1 MTIVGTHA
9 HLPEL
14 QPPSDVPAS
23 GPQPPL
29 QGRPLH
35 RSKQLLTLVI
45 LLPAVVLAFI
55 AILLVQHRE
64 NVALAQENAEVLA
77 RNSELEVQN
86 AFYKKAYEITLD
98 DIKLLSSS
106 YGGEARY
113 ERLASDLREKE
124 LGTVLGEQTA
134 NKTYRLRNPFLWR
147 EYQQKGIIST
157 SCLAA
162 PVTIDT
168 IADEVLLTLRGN
180 ASNLSVY
187 IDGNY
192 LTALALSG
200 EASLNALIPSGT
212 HELDLVLSVPGTVT
226 GMLLDT
232 VPFGNATTEYGAGWE
247 VFDCVDTAAGGA
259 PQRPGAVRV
268 LFTKS

>member
-1 MTIVGTHA
+1 MTAGKHT
-9 HLPEL
+9 HLPDL
-14 QPPSDVPAS
+14 PPPSDVPTA
-23 GPQPPL
+23 GPAATREPPL
-29 QGRPLH
+29 R
-35 RSKQLLTLVI
+35 RSKQLLALVI
-45 LLPAVVLAFI
+45 LLPAVVLVFL

-64 NVALAQENAEVLA
+64 NVALAQENAQINA
-77 RNSELEVQN
+77 RISELETQN
-86 AFYKKAYEITLD
+86 AFYKKAFEITLD

-157 SCLAA
+157 SCLASPA
-162 PVTIDT
+162 TVDT

-187 IDGNY
+187 VDGNY
-192 LTALALSG
+192 LEALALSG
-200 EASLNALIPSGT
+200 EVSLSVLIPSGT
-212 HELDLVLSVPGTVT
+212 HELDLVMSEPGVVT
-226 GMLLDT
+226 EMILDT
-232 VPFGNATTEYGAGWE
+232 VPISGATVDYGRGWE
-247 VFDCVDTAAGGA
+247 VFDCKDTEAGGA
-259 PQRPGAVRV
+259 PQRAGAVRLV
-268 LFTKS
+268 FVKT